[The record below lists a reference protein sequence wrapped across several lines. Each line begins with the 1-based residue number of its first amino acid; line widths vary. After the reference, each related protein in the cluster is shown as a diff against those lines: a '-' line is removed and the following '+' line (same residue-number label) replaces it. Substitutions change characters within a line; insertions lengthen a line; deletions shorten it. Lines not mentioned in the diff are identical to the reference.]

1 MPHVKYWT
9 VGALAA
15 LMLTAGCGAAALGP
29 NVHRAGNKTI
39 AGMREGGHNVQSGT
53 AKGKQGLKTAA
64 KRSQRLGAKATKR
77 GKRAVKKAG
86 RKAVRFARRT
96 KHQVGPGRK
105 STRGKSPAA
114 NDRRVKKHAKKIRA
128 SAQSRARM
136 GVAARTTTG
145 PVTVSMMALAPFSA
159 RYPQT
164 R

>member
-86 RKAVRFARRT
+86 RKAIRFARRT
-96 KHQVGPGRK
+96 KHQVGRGGKR
-105 STRGKSPAA
+105 TRGNSPAV
-114 NDRRVKKHAKKIRA
+114 NDRRVKKHAKKIRG
-128 SAQSRARM
+128 SAQSRARL
-136 GVAARTTTG
+136 GKTTRTR
-145 PVTVSMMALAPFSA
+145 PVTVSMTAMAPFSS
-159 RYPQT
+159 RYTPT
-164 R
+164 H